1 MPDMERRS
9 FLGLAIT
16 ALPLHLF
23 ANSLQTAAS
32 VTAAFVTATRDR
44 YAKDS
49 PVSMGSSVFKPATQG
64 SPNALFVMEHN
75 NHKRSGPP
83 RHLHHNQDEWLYV
96 IGGEYL
102 VEVGTDRHS
111 LKPGDSIFGP
121 REVPHAW
128 AFVGNAPGW
137 LLRAYTPPGK
147 MEAFFA
153 ESKKRR
159 NDTPYSTEPA
169 LYRACGMELLGPPL
183 PID

>member
-9 FLGLAIT
+9 FLGLAIA

-23 ANSLQTAAS
+23 ANSLQAAASLTAAL
-32 VTAAFVTATRDR
+32 VAAKRDR
-44 YAKDS
+44 YAKDR
-49 PVSMGSSVFKPATQG
+49 PVPMHSSVFKVSTQG

-75 NHKRSGPP
+75 NHKKSGPP
-83 RHLHHNQDEWLYV
+83 RHLHHNQDEWFYV
-96 IGGEYL
+96 IEGEYL
-102 VEVGTDRHS
+102 VEVGSERHRLTS
-111 LKPGDSIFGP
+111 GNAILGP

-137 LLRAYTPPGK
+137 LLRAYTPPSK

-159 NDTPYSTEPA
+159 NETPYSTDPA
-169 LYRACGMELLGPPL
+169 FYRAWGMELLGPPL